1 MDASARSGTA
11 RRANELYWESDESVN
26 RIADALDLSKSALY
40 GLVEPYPA
48 GVDCPRCAVP
58 AHFANRTARQRAL
71 ASCPSCDWQGTVS
84 TPDAAPPEERAAAPP
99 APRTS
104 AALNRVLIGSALL
117 GAAAGIALV
126 AGMRRGR

>member
-40 GLVEPYPA
+40 GLVDPYPA
-48 GVDCPRCAVP
+48 GVDCPRCAAP
-58 AHFANRTARQRAL
+58 THFANRTARQRAL
-71 ASCPSCDWQGTVS
+71 ASCPTCDWQGTVS
-84 TPDAAPPEERAAAPP
+84 APDGGRPEERAAPP